1 MTGASPYPG
10 LRPFREEES
19 HLFFGR
25 EGQTDELLRRLQRR
39 RFLSVLGTSG
49 SGKSSLVYAGLVPAL
64 RGDYMVGIRSRWHIV
79 TVRPGGDPLGRFAQ
93 NLASIKALDGC
104 IRDDLRQSSL
114 ALAKA
119 LERSM
124 SAGRWDADSNLL
136 IIADQ
141 FEELFRHADEVRDSG
156 WDERSTFVKLLIE
169 AARVPDLPLYVVMT
183 MRSEYLGDCAQFRDL
198 PETINEGQ
206 YLIPR
211 LTREH
216 WRAAIEGPAQL
227 MGAKNLVGADA
238 AAAER
243 RCPPRG
249 VGERQGPRRRRRCRR
264 AAVAPAFPA
273 SHLGTL
279 RGCCC

>member
-1 MTGASPYPG
+1 
-10 LRPFREEES
+10 
-19 HLFFGR
+19 
-25 EGQTDELLRRLQRR
+25 
-39 RFLSVLGTSG
+39 
-49 SGKSSLVYAGLVPAL
+49 
-64 RGDYMVGIRSRWHIV
+64 MVGIRSRWHIV

-93 NLASIKALDGC
+93 NLASIKELDGC

-141 FEELFRHADEVRDSG
+141 FEELFRHAADVRDSG

-198 PETINEGQ
+198 PETINEG
-206 YLIPR
+206 R
-211 LTREH
+211 T
-216 WRAAIEGPAQL
+216 
-227 MGAKNLVGADA
+227 
-238 AAAER
+238 
-243 RCPPRG
+243 
-249 VGERQGPRRRRRCRR
+249 
-264 AAVAPAFPA
+264 
-273 SHLGTL
+273 
-279 RGCCC
+279 